1 MLMNAFVK
9 SSRSSRFAFSAAI
22 VGIFTIAAYNW
33 MVSPYAKYLYAAR
46 QYEAMVCDVAKQNQ
60 IIKNK
65 EAVKKKE
72 IERLQAE
79 LAEAQRALFT
89 PVEADRFFS
98 DLEALCNQ
106 ANCAVYSINFLTEN
120 SKAQKSEANGNEVV
134 ENSAVVNFVGSYSN
148 IMNFLSKLTNRDQK
162 VFIRSL
168 KVTASG
174 SSAAGNRS
182 SPLVCE
188 ILITV
193 YTVRDK
199 EIFTNE

>member
-1 MLMNAFVK
+1 MLINALVK
-9 SSRSSRFAFSAAI
+9 SSRSSRIAFSAAI

-33 MVSPYAKYLYAAR
+33 MVSPYTKYLYATQ
-46 QYEAMVCDVAKQNQ
+46 QYELMVCDVAKQNQ

-72 IERLQAE
+72 IEQLRAK
-79 LAEAQRALFT
+79 LAKAQTSLFT
-89 PVEADRFFS
+89 PVESDRFFS

-106 ANCAVYSINFLTEN
+106 TNCVVYSINFLSGN
-120 SKAQKSEANGNEVV
+120 SGELSTSEENGNEII
-134 ENSAVVNFVGSYSN
+134 ENSAAVSFVGSYGN
-148 IMNFLSKLTNRDQK
+148 IINFLSKLTNRDQK
-162 VFIRSL
+162 VLLRSL
-168 KVTASG
+168 KLTAS
-174 SSAAGNRS
+174 GNRS

-193 YTVRDK
+193 YTVRNK

>member
-1 MLMNAFVK
+1 MLMNALVK
-9 SSRSSRFAFSAAI
+9 SSRSSRIAFSAAI

-33 MVSPYAKYLYAAR
+33 MVSPYTKYLYATQ
-46 QYEAMVCDVAKQNQ
+46 QYELMVCDVAKQNQ

-65 EAVKKKE
+65 EVVKKKE
-72 IERLQAE
+72 IEQLRAK
-79 LAEAQRALFT
+79 LAKAQTALFT

-106 ANCAVYSINFLTEN
+106 ANCAVYSMNFLSGN
-120 SKAQKSEANGNEVV
+120 SGELSTSEENGNEII
-134 ENSAVVNFVGSYSN
+134 ENSAAVSFVGSYGN
-148 IMNFLSKLTNRDQK
+148 IINFLSKLTNRDQK
-162 VFIRSL
+162 VLLRSL
-168 KVTASG
+168 KLTAS
-174 SSAAGNRS
+174 GNRS

-188 ILITV
+188 VLITV